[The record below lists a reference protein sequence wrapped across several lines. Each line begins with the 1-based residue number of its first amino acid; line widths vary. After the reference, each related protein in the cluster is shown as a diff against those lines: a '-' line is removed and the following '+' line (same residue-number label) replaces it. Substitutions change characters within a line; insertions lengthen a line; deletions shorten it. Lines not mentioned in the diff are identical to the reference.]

1 MNKRILYLCSIIIL
15 SFCVCD
21 AQTEAIPDHLNISRK
36 IVSAADSHYA
46 GSAAGFSSSGTSGA
60 APSQRPAPVSIP
72 EYNNSTTL
80 AFYIKETLDSLV
92 QEINQMIDEFQKES
106 EKSEY
111 HRKNFSITVEGY
123 PEPFW
128 VNSSDLGNR
137 GFNIFHK
144 IWDEEDEEE
153 YIMIL
158 IPLSVCL
165 STKYNSYKNHKKH
178 FRKQLQKGNYYGI
191 RLQLGFDEKIYIQFS
206 FPLEETIKKMETLN
220 HK

>member
-36 IVSAADSHYA
+36 IVSAGVY
-46 GSAAGFSSSGTSGA
+46 GFATPIFSLSTTEHNIEGK
-60 APSQRPAPVSIP
+60 VVYIP

-80 AFYIKETLDSLV
+80 AFYIKETHDSLV

>member
-36 IVSAADSHYA
+36 IVSAGVY
-46 GSAAGFSSSGTSGA
+46 GFATPICSLSTTEHNIEGK
-60 APSQRPAPVSIP
+60 VVYIP